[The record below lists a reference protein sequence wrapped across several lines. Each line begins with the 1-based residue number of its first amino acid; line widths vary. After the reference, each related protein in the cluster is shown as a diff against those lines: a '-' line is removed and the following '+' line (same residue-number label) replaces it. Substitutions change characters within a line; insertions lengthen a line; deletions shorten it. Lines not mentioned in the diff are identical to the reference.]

1 MSFYLLPALISVPG
15 YELIDAET
23 DELFPPPKRHETEK
37 LLKNM
42 GIPYSITLYSGVEHG
57 FALKA
62 DLSKPQVKFHTDTA
76 FLQAV
81 NWFDHF
87 LKKGVAVST

>member
-1 MSFYLLPALISVPG
+1 M
-15 YELIDAET
+15 D
-23 DELFPPPKRHETEK
+23 
-37 LLKNM
+37 
-42 GIPYSITLYSGVEHG
+42 IPYSLSLYSDVEHG

-62 DLSKPQVKFHTDTA
+62 DLNNPQIKFATETA

-87 LKKGVAVST
+87 IKKN